1 MGTAPEAARERRL
14 ELIIFLVF
22 LAVRGLF
29 MVLTANL
36 GLDLDRDNARYDQQ
50 SDGILQGNFDLETRF
65 FITAPFYSFTQAFFK
80 LVFGGYWTLAI
91 GAVQLALCA
100 LSGVYLRRLALL
112 LFDQRVAWVAT
123 AVYAVFPLTLLWVGT
138 KAQDMPFQLALI
150 FALHALILAVRK
162 DDLRSTATAAVL
174 FAITFLTKSH
184 ILLFAPFI
192 PLYWWMNAST
202 TSYRK
207 AAHLTLFVSISLAST
222 LPFGLYNLQRHGMYV
237 LSSTGHGGHFLTG
250 HNEDVYRFI
259 VDPPQLG
266 SPEHRRIFN
275 MDYAVMHEIADTLL
289 TLDHKG
295 KQDLYLAK
303 GLEWCRAN
311 PDKLV
316 ELSLYDLYY
325 FLLPGLNP
333 HHYGFLNWLAM
344 FALSFPLYLFAYA
357 GIGLALRENFRPH
370 SWILGL
376 LLAMVAFSVVFYVQN
391 RFRTITLEPYYIIYG
406 SFAALRLAQRLG
418 LQRRWPVLADP
429 VKA

>member
-1 MGTAPEAARERRL
+1 V
-14 ELIIFLVF
+14 I
-22 LAVRGLF
+22 
-29 MVLTANL
+29 
-36 GLDLDRDNARYDQQ
+36 
-50 SDGILQGNFDLETRF
+50 
-65 FITAPFYSFTQAFFK
+65 
-80 LVFGGYWTLAI
+80 
-91 GAVQLALCA
+91 
-100 LSGVYLRRLALL
+100 
-112 LFDQRVAWVAT
+112 
-123 AVYAVFPLTLLWVGT
+123 
-138 KAQDMPFQLALI
+138 
-150 FALHALILAVRK
+150 
-162 DDLRSTATAAVL
+162 AAVL

>member
-1 MGTAPEAARERRL
+1 MQNAHEAPRDRRL
-14 ELIIFLVF
+14 ELYLFLAF

-50 SDGILQGNFDLETRF
+50 SDAILQGNFDLETRF
-65 FITAPFYSFTQAFFK
+65 FITAPFYSFAQAFFK
-80 LVFGGYWTLAI
+80 LLFGGYWTFAI
-91 GAVQLALCA
+91 GAVQLLLCA
-100 LSGVYLRRLALL
+100 WSGVALHRLARL
-112 LFDQRVAWVAT
+112 LFDQRVALLA
-123 AVYAVFPLTLLWVGT
+123 AGLYAVFPLTLLWVGT
-138 KAQDMPFQLALI
+138 RAQDMPFQIALI
-150 FALHALILAVRK
+150 FTLHALILAVRR
-162 DDLRSTATAAVL
+162 DDLRRTAVAAGL

-202 TSYRK
+202 RPARK
-207 AAHLTLFVSISLAST
+207 ATHLALFVSISLAST
-222 LPFGLYNLQRHGMYV
+222 LPFGLYNLERHGMYV

-259 VDPPQLG
+259 VDPPPLG

-303 GLEWCRAN
+303 GLEWCGAN
-311 PDKLV
+311 PGKLV

-325 FLLPGLNP
+325 FLLPGVNP
-333 HHYGFLNWLAM
+333 SHYSFLNWLAM
-344 FALSFPLYLFAYA
+344 FVLSFPLYIFAYA
-357 GIGLALRENFRPH
+357 GIVMALRENFRPH
-370 SWILGL
+370 FWILGL
-376 LLAMVAFSVVFYVQN
+376 VLAMVVFSVVFYVQN
-391 RFRTITLEPYYIIYG
+391 RFRTITLEPYYILYA
-406 SFAALRLAQRLG
+406 SFAVLRLARRLG
-418 LQRRWPVLADP
+418 LQRRWPVLVDP
-429 VKA
+429 VRA